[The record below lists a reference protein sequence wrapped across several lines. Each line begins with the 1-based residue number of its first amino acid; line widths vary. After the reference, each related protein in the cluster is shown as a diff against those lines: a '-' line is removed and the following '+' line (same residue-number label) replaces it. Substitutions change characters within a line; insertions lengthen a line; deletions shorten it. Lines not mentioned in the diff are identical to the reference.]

1 MCRKRIYVK
10 RMAHIEGQSSTN
22 LFISTTNSSLLC
34 RGRVKSA
41 LQILVEMVGL
51 AFEFL
56 EDGLGRRL
64 VSSERLYRG
73 YGFKCRLKLTAEGS
87 ILSLE
92 ESVTDCI
99 LSA

>member
-1 MCRKRIYVK
+1 
-10 RMAHIEGQSSTN
+10 MAHSEGQSSTN
-22 LFISTTNSSLLC
+22 LFIGTTNSSLLR
-34 RGRVKSA
+34 RGCIKSA

-51 AFEFL
+51 AFEVL
-56 EDGLGRRL
+56 EDGLGQSL
-64 VSSERLYRG
+64 VSSEPLYRR
-73 YGFKCRLKLTAEGS
+73 YRFKCRFKLTAEGS